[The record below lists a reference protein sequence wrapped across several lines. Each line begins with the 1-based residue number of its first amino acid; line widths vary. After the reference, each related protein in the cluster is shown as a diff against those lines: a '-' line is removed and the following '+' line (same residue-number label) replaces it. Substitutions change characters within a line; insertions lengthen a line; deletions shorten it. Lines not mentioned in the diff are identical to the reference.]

1 MRRLWLIVLP
11 RIASAAGES
20 HGGGQDYT
28 ALKWIYSGIFIAIVI
43 WAWNKFLT
51 PAFRARGESIRKE
64 LDAARKMKT
73 EADQR
78 VAEIEAK
85 LANLS
90 SEVEEFRAGAQR
102 LIEAEGQKILK
113 ETADQ
118 TSRMQQRAEQ
128 EIETLTKGAIAA
140 VRAEAAQQAVELAR
154 QRIARGLPLETHRA
168 LVAGFLKDLEQSR
181 N

>member
-1 MRRLWLIVLP
+1 MRRLWLIALP
-11 RIASAAGES
+11 WIASAAEES
-20 HGGGQDYT
+20 PGGGEDYT
-28 ALKWIYSGIFIAIVI
+28 ALKWIYSGIFIAIVL
-43 WAWNKFLT
+43 WAWNKFVA
-51 PAFRARGESIRKE
+51 PAFQARGESIRKE

-90 SEVEEFRAGAQR
+90 GEVEEFRAEAQR

-118 TSRMQQRAEQ
+118 TSRMQQRTEH
-128 EIETLTKGAIAA
+128 EIETLTKGAVAA

-154 QRIARGLPLETHRA
+154 QRIAQGLPPETHRA